1 MYVCFALDARQP
13 APCRKRGYFLR
24 ISVKG
29 AALLHIVKS
38 GVVDGTAIGHTAA
51 R

>member
-1 MYVCFALDARQP
+1 MYASLWMRVNRP
-13 APCRKRGYFLR
+13 PVGKRGYFLR
-24 ISVKG
+24 ISVEG

-38 GVVDGTAIGHTAA
+38 GVVDGTAIGHAAA